1 MSLPI
6 LIASFF
12 AAVLG
17 SLGMGG
23 GGVLL
28 IYLTVFQ
35 NQEQLNAQGINL
47 LFFLP
52 IAAISLLFHA
62 KNKLVE
68 WKVVLPS
75 VLCGLVGVPI
85 GSWIA
90 GKLGSPLLS
99 KIFAA
104 FLVYIGLRELFSKK
118 AEEKPDQE

>member
-1 MSLPI
+1 MN
-6 LIASFF
+6 IATIIAAFF

-35 NQEQLNAQGINL
+35 NMAQLDAQGMNL

-52 IAAISLLFHA
+52 IAALSLLFHA

-75 VLCGLVGVPI
+75 VLCGLIGVPV

-90 GKLGSPLLS
+90 WKLWSQLLS
-99 KIFAA
+99 KAFAL
-104 FLVYIGLRELFSKK
+104 FLIYIGCRELFSKK
-118 AEEKPDQE
+118 QQEDPPQK

>member
-1 MSLPI
+1 MTFSSFLV
-6 LIASFF
+6 SFF

-23 GGVLL
+23 GGILL

-35 NQEQLNAQGINL
+35 NQPQLSAQGINL

-52 IAAISLLFHA
+52 IAAISLFFHTKHKLVAWNVVFHA
-62 KNKLVE
+62 
-68 WKVVLPS
+68 VLWG
-75 VLCGLVGVPI
+75 VLGVFL

-99 KIFAA
+99 KGFAV
-104 FLVYIGLRELFSKK
+104 FLLYIGIRELFR
-118 AEEKPDQE
+118 KPEPPSS